1 MPPVI
6 KASVERMHEYTHAHI
21 PLIVASHMSYLSLA
35 TQSLAMVRRD
45 EQLVGPISSFYITIA
60 PLNSCKSTCDA
71 FFSKKLEAFV
81 KKKKDDSHQDL
92 SKYKAQCA
100 ALKSKIDGKLLKIK
114 QDTATIEHDL
124 EVLQKKIIKPV
135 LVPNYTA
142 VSITRQKLVKML
154 KALYWFSDRRRRY
167 SFWVICDESRASDG
181 DHRCLKFYVVWRSA
195 RLGKDRRW
203 LL

>member
-1 MPPVI
+1 MIVPRMRITVNQPEPLPLIREPEQEPYPIDCLPPVI

-21 PLIVASHMSYLSLA
+21 PLIVASHMSYLSLV

-114 QDTATIEHDL
+114 QDTAKGKDTATIELDL

-154 KALYWFSDRRRRY
+154 KE
-167 SFWVICDESRASDG
+167 V
-181 DHRCLKFYVVWRSA
+181 
-195 RLGKDRRW
+195 
-203 LL
+203 